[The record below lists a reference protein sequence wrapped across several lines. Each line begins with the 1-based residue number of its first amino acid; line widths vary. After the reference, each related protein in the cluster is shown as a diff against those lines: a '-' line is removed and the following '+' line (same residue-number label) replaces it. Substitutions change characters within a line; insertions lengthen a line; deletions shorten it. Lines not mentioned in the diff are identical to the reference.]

1 MRRADIGIGRTPIAI
16 SRSFGAVQQH
26 RIALDV
32 GALGPRGGKHAR
44 PLRRSADRRAALA
57 QSTSSS
63 AATIWERCA
72 ACAHRTLR
80 LCHLI
85 TKARQTVIWPACAGG
100 INPRVEAKHG
110 HARIGHGFGPS
121 ERRSSRRIAR
131 RERSPQ
137 PASDRGGRS
146 ATRMSSVCSVHRDCT
161 GAGGRNAGGAQSGE
175 SASEQSAAA
184 HVSSSRH
191 AVRLR
196 TSSIRSA
203 SSPYNKCISPTV
215 VFEIRYELEPTVDP
229 GSSCTRQS

>member
-1 MRRADIGIGRTPIAI
+1 MRERSAVRRADIGIGRTPIAI

-57 QSTSSS
+57 WRTSVHRRDGM
-63 AATIWERCA
+63 EGCA

-146 ATRMSSVCSVHRDCT
+146 ATRMSSVCSVHQDCT
-161 GAGGRNAGGAQSGE
+161 GADGRNARGTRSGE
-175 SASEQSAAA
+175 SASEQKSATA

-203 SSPYNKCISPTV
+203 SSARDTS
-215 VFEIRYELEPTVDP
+215 
-229 GSSCTRQS
+229 